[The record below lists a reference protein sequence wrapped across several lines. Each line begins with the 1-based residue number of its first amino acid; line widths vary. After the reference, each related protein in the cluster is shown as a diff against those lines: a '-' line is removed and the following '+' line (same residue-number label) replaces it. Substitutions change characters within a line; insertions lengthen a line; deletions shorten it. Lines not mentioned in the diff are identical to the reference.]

1 MGCNLTWMV
10 SGSRVR
16 DVSGMKVTS
25 SAARSAITP
34 NTTSGTWAPYTR
46 SSTMKG
52 AIWQERSSLSLYSAQ
67 CFSLTMG
74 PTLAQK
80 ELLPRPA
87 VLTTVGKTSA
97 E

>member
-1 MGCNLTWMV
+1 MV

-52 AIWQERSSLSLYSAQ
+52 AIWAGEVVVITLLCSVSQ
-67 CFSLTMG
+67 CLTMG

>member
-1 MGCNLTWMV
+1 MV

-16 DVSGMKVTS
+16 EVSGMKVTS

-52 AIWQERSSLSLYSAQ
+52 AIWAGEVVVTTLLCYCPVSVSQ
-67 CFSLTMG
+67 CLTMG